1 MEFKL
6 ATTPVMPMAM
16 YGACDYCEAVVR
28 VSNFDTHRNFHVQAG
43 TKDPGPH
50 GYSELGAVESIQY

>member
-1 MEFKL
+1 
-6 ATTPVMPMAM
+6 MAM

-28 VSNFDTHRNFHVQAG
+28 VSNFATHRNFHVQAG

-50 GYSELGAVESIQY
+50 GYSEITRVESIQY